1 MVFPVN
7 TLFLGSVIEY
17 ENIIWIYRLQNI
29 AALVILLLIVSTL
42 FIEAKIGKIITT
54 ILSTMFIVIHYYII
68 LMVSNYIHVTI
79 YPLVII
85 ELWKSGGTITID
97 LGQILIIFTVILWR
111 KELANVLRRRSKP
124 YKQDIR

>member
-1 MVFPVN
+1 MN

>member
-1 MVFPVN
+1 VN